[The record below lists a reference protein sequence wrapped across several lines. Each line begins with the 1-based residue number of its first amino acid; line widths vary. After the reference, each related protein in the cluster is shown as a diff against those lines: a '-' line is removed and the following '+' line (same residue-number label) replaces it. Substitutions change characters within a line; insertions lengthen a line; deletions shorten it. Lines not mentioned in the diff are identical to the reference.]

1 MILLQ
6 RLLELR
12 ASHRIKIALPPGGAK
27 IGMPH
32 SDGFE
37 LSVIVPE
44 MNDQLVESRLERL
57 QHLT

>member
-1 MILLQ
+1 
-6 RLLELR
+6 
-12 ASHRIKIALPPGGAK
+12 
-27 IGMPH
+27 MPH